1 MTENDYESEYTNGVI
16 TKRCIRC
23 DKSAQMGRYKFLPE
37 GWGVIIFAA
46 DAPGWSLCLDCL
58 RWFKANSSGM
68 AERMEVE
75 SNRFKG
81 DSEAITR

>member
-37 GWGVIIFAA
+37 GWGTISFGVS
-46 DAPGWSLCLDCL
+46 DAGGWSLCLDCL
-58 RWFKANSSGM
+58 RWFKAHNPDM
-68 AERMEVE
+68 QKRMDIEIARER
-75 SNRFKG
+75 
-81 DSEAITR
+81 T